1 VARCC
6 IIFTTSDL
14 ISSAGILPTQGQGVL
29 SYVGSVARYCNNF
42 TISDSVRRT
51 YSGPGGAEL
60 CGTAAGFFSG
70 EILQTGQDIPARPDL
85 RFSVDQEVI
94 LSPIPLSTS

>member
-1 VARCC
+1 MWVVWLGTV
-6 IIFTTSDL
+6 TTL
-14 ISSAGILPTQGQGVL
+14 QYRIPSAGILPTQGQGAL
-29 SYVGSVARYCNNF
+29 S
-42 TISDSVRRT
+42 
-51 YSGPGGAEL
+51 

-70 EILQTGQDIPARPDL
+70 EILQSGQDIPARPDL